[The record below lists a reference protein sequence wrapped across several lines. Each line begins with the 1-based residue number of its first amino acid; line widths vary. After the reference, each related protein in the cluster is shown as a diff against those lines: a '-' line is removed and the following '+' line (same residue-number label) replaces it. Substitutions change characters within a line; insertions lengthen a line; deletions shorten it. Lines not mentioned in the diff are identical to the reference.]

1 MVLALILWMG
11 GIWGFGGI
19 WLAGEVQAQRRYTTT
34 RPKERSGAETVR
46 VKTKSRQADARG
58 VLVVLVEPIL
68 PGEIVIRSADGR
80 DLARA
85 SADQENGQ
93 AEFALPRGRS
103 YLIEVNH
110 PGYATA
116 TLKSRPLAGQTVARV
131 RLNAQSASLR
141 LRDLPAGA
149 QILVDD
155 QPAVMV
161 DGSGTAVVAGILPG
175 QHRLRIT
182 HPEYND
188 FTDSFEVLDAGEE
201 VSFGKIPLTRVAR
214 LEISGPAGALILID
228 GALQGKIN
236 ESGRLAIDYE
246 LEQPAERVITAELT
260 GYQTWTSRVNLS
272 PGKRT
277 VLVEMSPVITS
288 AGVTDFFDSLTQ
300 WQAPEEWRVTGDSR
314 NKRLEVQGA
323 NPGILKDRIYR
334 DFQANFSLWLDD
346 NRGASW
352 ALKIDP
358 EGRHYYLFHLAG
370 PAATGVTPRRF
381 YTYLVRE
388 GEPPIEVGTPVPLLT
403 DLAPQASY
411 TISVTVTDLTIHHT
425 ITSNDSG
432 ETNDLGVWTDTSA
445 TREKYR
451 YGTFGFRS
459 LHGEKFLV
467 DDFNLEP
474 VKKP

>member
-1 MVLALILWMG
+1 MRKIGISLGVTLGLMLGLAE
-11 GIWGFGGI
+11 
-19 WLAGEVQAQRRYTTT
+19 AASAQRRYTTT
-34 RPKERSGAETVR
+34 RPKERTGAETVR
-46 VKTKSRQADARG
+46 VKTTSRQADARG

-68 PGEIVIRSADGR
+68 PGEIVIRSAEGR

-103 YLIEVNH
+103 YLIEVSH
-110 PGYATA
+110 PGYAKA
-116 TLKSRPLAGQTVARV
+116 SLKSRLLTGQTIARV

-149 QILVDD
+149 QILIDD
-155 QPAVMV
+155 QPGATV

-188 FTDSFEVLDAGEE
+188 FTDSFEVVEAGEE

-236 ESGRLAIDYE
+236 EGGRLAIDYE
-246 LEQPAERVITAELT
+246 LEQAAERVIAAELT
-260 GYQTWTSRVNLS
+260 GYQTWTSRLSLS
-272 PGKRT
+272 PGKR
-277 VLVEMSPVITS
+277 VIVIEMSPVITS

-300 WQAPEEWRVTGDSR
+300 WQAPAAWRVTGDSR

-323 NPGILKDRIYR
+323 APGVLKDRTYR
-334 DFQANFSLWLDD
+334 DFQANFSLWLEDG
-346 NRGASW
+346 RGASW

-370 PAATGVTPRRF
+370 PAAAGVTPRRF
-381 YTYLVRE
+381 HTYLVRE
-388 GEPPIEVGTPVPLLT
+388 GEPPTEVGTPVPLLT
-403 DLAPQASY
+403 DLTAQTSY
-411 TISVTVTDLTIHHT
+411 TISVTVSDFTIHHT

-432 ETNDLGVWTDTSA
+432 ETNDLGVWTDTAA
-445 TREKYR
+445 TRERYR
-451 YGTFGFRS
+451 YGSFGFRS